1 MKVVQ
6 LILRLITHL
15 HLKNGFGFTYN
26 HENNHFYNCKEEE
39 AKLNWNPS
47 DFVEQDLRDVRD
59 MMEEM
64 EESETSPDLEAPQE
78 LPAEEPMQQDAL
90 PLAAMETTTSSED
103 VDRMEVDNE
112 VAAQLTNPVP
122 QPSA

>member
-1 MKVVQ
+1 M
-6 LILRLITHL
+6 
-15 HLKNGFGFTYN
+15 
-26 HENNHFYNCKEEE
+26 
-39 AKLNWNPS
+39 